1 MLNNVTFLG
10 MAESDTSIILKEA
23 SMDITGN
30 EAGSGASN
38 EDAEGAHGA
47 QRSPDVD
54 ESMLDESDGEEHSAI
69 AKESAKKS
77 SESVSALV
85 NTFTK
90 VRVGSEDVF
99 HPAGQSTSTGEIRS
113 SSIRAPEPPKQEGG
127 GSAA

>member
-30 EAGSGASN
+30 EVGSGARN
-38 EDAEGAHGA
+38 EDAEGAHGT

-54 ESMLDESDGEEHSAI
+54 ESRLDESDGEEHI
-69 AKESAKKS
+69 AKAKERAKKS

-85 NTFTK
+85 NTFIK

-99 HPAGQSTSTGEIRS
+99 HPAGQSTSTSKIRS
-113 SSIRAPEPPKQEGG
+113 SSIMAP
-127 GSAA
+127 